1 MTPEVAIEK
10 LARLYDDLQHA
21 QNPAWMRPTDEEIC
35 DVLKEVLNTID
46 IDLFQDFDRKKQEL
60 EDKLS
65 QISDYVSDIRRYCDY
80 IEDEVLY

>member
-21 QNPAWMRPTDEEIC
+21 QNPAWIRPTDKEIC

-46 IDLFQDFDRKKQEL
+46 IDLIQDFDRKKQEL

>member
-1 MTPEVAIEK
+1 MTSEVAIEK
-10 LARLYDDLQHA
+10 LARLYNDLQHA
-21 QNPAWMRPTDEEIC
+21 QNPAWIRPTDEEIC

-46 IDLFQDFDRKKQEL
+46 IDYILDFDRKKQEL

-65 QISDYVSDIRRYCDY
+65 QISDYVQDIRRYCDY

>member
-21 QNPAWMRPTDEEIC
+21 QNPAWIRPTDEEIC

-46 IDLFQDFDRKKQEL
+46 IDLIQDFDRKKQEL